1 MKQGRNPFETA
12 LTRKKMKTKIRN
24 NYITEGKG
32 REIPTEL
39 SDILGITRQSIDKTL
54 KTADIFIIRNLS
66 IAALEEMQRI

>member
-1 MKQGRNPFETA
+1 
-12 LTRKKMKTKIRN
+12 MKTKIRN

-32 REIPTEL
+32 RGIPTEL